1 MMMASNNNMIAEAL
15 IKIAEAL
22 DNVAEQIAN
31 VSTSL
36 DNINDN
42 GSLSEVASEMAG
54 IGKALDQ
61 GLGTMNVNLDGDI
74 GVSKL

>member
-1 MMMASNNNMIAEAL
+1 MCIRDRV
-15 IKIAEAL
+15 KIATAL

-36 DNINDN
+36 DSIDSN
-42 GSLSEVASEMAG
+42 GSLSEVAGEIAG
-54 IGKALDQ
+54 IGKALDN
-61 GLGTMNVNLDGDI
+61 LGSINVNLDGDI

>member
-15 IKIAEAL
+15 TKIATAL

-61 GLGTMNVNLDGDI
+61 GLGSMNVSIDGSLDT
-74 GVSKL
+74 S